1 MHDLPLIVRIIQ
13 PIMWVIG
20 LAAPIFGFAM
30 IFSPKLRAK
39 FMGHQLKSTKYM
51 LDQNEELLKE
61 LNTKSANVSKEGIE
75 IKARAMKNGFGPATN
90 YCSSCGERIDTNSK
104 FCKYCGEKQ

>member
-1 MHDLPLIVRIIQ
+1 MHIIF
-13 PIMWVIG
+13 IMV
-20 LAAPIFGFAM
+20 LVMQIFVFAI

-39 FMGHQLKSTKYM
+39 FMRHQLKSTKYM

-104 FCKYCGEKQ
+104 FCKYCGEEQ